1 MLAFLSAPQNLPF
14 TVSLAVM
21 MIIAV
26 IEGVGTLMGLG
37 LSGFVDNLLP
47 DIDLD
52 LDMDLDL
59 DADMDMDLD
68 VDGIDGAGVGSHG
81 SFTKLLA
88 WLKVGQVPVIILLI
102 VMLVVFGLSGLF
114 IQNIAYNFFGSLLP
128 SMLAVLPALII
139 SFPATRWIGSG
150 LSKIIPK
157 DETSAVS
164 HDTFVGRIAVIVLG
178 TAKHGQAAQ
187 AKVKDSFGKEHYIMA
202 EADVPGQVFE
212 IGDEILLVRR
222 VSGTFLGIENTSA
235 SLKGS

>member
-1 MLAFLSAPQNLPF
+1 MTMLAFLSAPENLPF

-52 LDMDLDL
+52 VDINLDL
-59 DADMDMDLD
+59 DADMDLD
-68 VDGIDGAGVGSHG
+68 IDGIDGADVGSHG
-81 SFTKLLA
+81 AFTKLLA

-102 VMLVVFGLSGLF
+102 VMLVVFGLSGLG
-114 IQNIAYNFFGSLLP
+114 IQKFSYNYFGTLLP
-128 SMLAVLPALII
+128 GMLAVMPALII
-139 SFPATRWIGSG
+139 SFPATRLIGSG

-164 HDTFVGRIAVIVLG
+164 HDTLIGRVAVIVLG

-202 EADVPGQVFE
+202 EADMPGKVFGV
-212 IGDEILLVRR
+212 GDEILLVRR
-222 VSGTFLGIENTSA
+222 VSGTFMGIENTST
-235 SLKGS
+235 SLSGS